1 MQDPIFHTSMI
12 REDIDLEAKKAT
24 GRDGHGTLP
33 KDLWETY
40 SAFANTSG
48 GIQQICTEHPR
59 DITDL
64 LKHLVK
70 NEFLRTNGRGRATT
84 YHLPGVEGKKDI
96 TSRMPSLVD
105 RELSLVDKEPSL
117 VDREPS
123 LVDKEA
129 TDQDN
134 SADKQL
140 LILSE
145 PIRSK
150 KRVPPDMMRKTIE
163 ILCSK
168 RYLTAQEIACYLN
181 RNARDIQKRFIKP
194 MLDGQILERRYP
206 SQPNHENQ
214 AYRVKNTASKDHP
227 PSK

>member
-1 MQDPIFHTSMI
+1 MI

-24 GRDGHGTLP
+24 GRDGQGTLP

-70 NEFLRTNGRGRATT
+70 NEFLRTDGRGRATT
-84 YHLPGVEGKKDI
+84 YHLPGIEGKKDI
-96 TSRMPSLVD
+96 TRTMPSLVD
-105 RELSLVDKEPSL
+105 REISLVDKEPSLADKELSLVDKEPSL
-117 VDREPS
+117 VD
-123 LVDKEA
+123 KEA
-129 TDQDN
+129 ADQDN

-140 LILSE
+140 IILSE

-150 KRVPPDMMRKTIE
+150 KRVSPDMMRETIE

-168 RYLTAQEIACYLN
+168 RYLTAQEIAYYLN

-194 MLDGQILERRYP
+194 MLDAQILERRYP

-214 AYRVKNTASKDHP
+214 AYRATSTASKGQP
-227 PSK
+227 PSN